1 MHRLGWAVGLSYLA
15 HGVRVGLRATTTEAL
30 SLVQARL
37 PCGWRPARSPVVDR
51 LYSFVIPT
59 KAAQSRV
66 RHFNL
71 VYRDSARLTRT
82 LDLEDL
88 LQAWEADARLY
99 VAEHAPRRV
108 FVHAGVVAWRGRAI
122 LLPGPSYVGKSTLVM
137 ELVRAGAV
145 YYSDEYAVLDA
156 RGRVHPFAQPV
167 ALREPGEA
175 TQRMVTVES
184 FGGVSGR
191 SALPVGLVVLS
202 RYAHGKRWRPR
213 TLSPGQG
220 VLALLANTVSA
231 QRAPQAAVQALGQVV
246 ASARVIKTYRGEA
259 SEAAQHVLGA
269 MGS

>member
-1 MHRLGWAVGLSYLA
+1 MAY
-15 HGVRVGLRATTTEAL
+15 GVRVGIRVTTPEAL
-30 SLVQARL
+30 SLLQSRL
-37 PCGWRPARSPVVDR
+37 PYGWRTARSPVVDR

-59 KAAQSRV
+59 KTGQSRT
-66 RHFNL
+66 RRFNL
-71 VYRDSARLTRT
+71 LYSDSGRLSRT
-82 LDLEDL
+82 LELEDL

-108 FVHAGVVAWRGRAI
+108 FVHAGVVAWKGRAI

-184 FGGVSGR
+184 FGGVSGQT
-191 SALPVGLVVLS
+191 ALPVGLVVVS
-202 RYAHGKRWRPR
+202 QYGQGKRWRPR

-259 SEAAQHVLGA
+259 PEAAQHVLGA